1 MAVFTLPK
9 APGVYVDEVDL
20 PSFSI
25 SSSATAVPVIVAG
38 SSTETTWW
46 AQNGNKPVLVNSFAD
61 ILSYFSSSLE
71 ARDADSAIAYYSPR
85 AIVSLLSHKSR
96 GGPAHHGKL
105 ADFRANSAG
114 AKAAKPI
121 EWANVTTTALKAYF
135 DNGGSYCY
143 LIPNDKLEAVETLPD
158 VTLIVQAG
166 QSKATSQILKY
177 TAEGSGRFA
186 LLDGPEESNG
196 KIKEELDAAL
206 KDIQAKEHAAVYYP
220 WLKAN
225 WSIPGVTQIAN
236 VAPSAVAAGIICRTD
251 NSVGPWKAPANA
263 AVSSG
268 LSPLVKVGAATQ
280 ALFTSANHTTKSVNI
295 LREFKGRGLLLWGAR
310 TLTTGGN
317 AWGYVPVRR
326 TFDMAERDIGRA
338 LESVLFE
345 PNGQATWEAVRAAV
359 ENYLYNLW
367 KKGALQ
373 GNTPEEAFFI
383 QVGLGVTMTQADID
397 SGILKARIGIA
408 VVRPAEF
415 IVLEFSQQVAS
426 GA

>member
-25 SSSATAVPVIVAG
+25 SSSATAVPVILDGNSG
-38 SSTETTWW
+38 SLDWW
-46 AQNGNKPVLVNSFAD
+46 KALGEKPALINSFAD
-61 ILSYFSSSLE
+61 VLSYFSASGSKSE
-71 ARDADSAIAYYSPR
+71 SVAYYSPR
-85 AIVSLLSHKSR
+85 AVVSLLSRLSR
-96 GGPAHHGKL
+96 GGPAHHPRL
-105 ADFRANSAG
+105 ADAMGVNTKTADVPDWDRHTL
-114 AKAAKPI
+114 P
-121 EWANVTTTALKAYF
+121 ALKAYF
-135 DNGGSYCY
+135 DNGGGYCY
-143 LIPNDKLEAVETLPD
+143 LLPRDKLEWLDKLPD
-158 VTLIVQAG
+158 VTLVVQAG
-166 QSKATSQILKY
+166 QSTVTSDILKY

-186 LLDGPEESNG
+186 LLDGPEESKG
-196 KIKEELDAAL
+196 DVKGELETAL
-206 KDIQAKEHAAVYYP
+206 GGIQATEHAAVYYP

-225 WSIPGVTQIAN
+225 WSIPGVTEIAN

-268 LSPLVKVGAATQ
+268 LSPLVKVGSATQ
-280 ALFTSANHTTKSVNI
+280 ALFTSGNHTTKSVNI

-397 SGILKARIGIA
+397 NGILKARIGIA

>member
-25 SSSATAVPVIVAG
+25 SSSATAVPVILDGEAKSVR
-38 SSTETTWW
+38 WW
-46 AQNGNKPVLVNSFAD
+46 EALGEKPALLNSFAD
-61 ILSYFSSSLE
+61 VLSYFSASGTKSE
-71 ARDADSAIAYYSPR
+71 GAAYYSPR
-85 AIVSLLSHKSR
+85 AVVSLFSRRSR
-96 GGPAHHGKL
+96 GGPAHHPRLTDAIGT
-105 ADFRANSAG
+105 S
-114 AKAAKPI
+114 AKAADTPA
-121 EWANVTTTALKAYF
+121 WDRHTLPALKAYF
-135 DNGGSYCY
+135 DNGGGYCY
-143 LIPNDKLEAVETLPD
+143 LLPRDKLEWLEKLPD
-158 VTLIVQAG
+158 VTLVVQAG
-166 QSKATSQILKY
+166 QDTATAEILKF

-186 LLDGPEESNG
+186 LLDGPEESKG
-196 KIKEELDAAL
+196 DVKDELESAL
-206 KDIQAKEHAAVYYP
+206 SGIQATEHAAVYYP

-225 WSIPGVTQIAN
+225 WSIPGVTKIAN

-263 AVSSG
+263 AVASG

-310 TLTTGGN
+310 TLTIGGN

-373 GNTPEEAFFI
+373 GNSPEEAFFI

-397 SGILKARIGIA
+397 NGILKARIGIA